1 MSFWWFW
8 SSPPVVEKAEDEDL
22 PRLAEIHARSFA
34 HAWDADELA
43 AMKSQE
49 GIMILTARRASPY
62 GTRQPLG
69 FLMVRTVADEA
80 EVLTI
85 AVDPRQ
91 RGRGIG
97 KKLMEDGMFRLYA
110 ERCDSLFL
118 EVDAGNDS
126 ALKLYRSLG
135 FRQVGER
142 KGYYRASEND
152 GTALVM
158 RVDLR

>member
-8 SSPPVVEKAEDEDL
+8 SSPPVVEKVEDEDL
-22 PRLAEIHARSFA
+22 PRLAEIHERSFA
-34 HAWDADELA
+34 HAWGADELA
-43 AMKSQE
+43 SMKAQD
-49 GIMILTARRASPY
+49 GVMILTARRASPY

-69 FLMVRTVADEA
+69 FLILRLVADEA

-85 AVDPRQ
+85 AVDPRH
-91 RGRGIG
+91 RGRGVG
-97 KKLMEDGMFRLYA
+97 KKLLQDGMFRLYS
-110 ERCDSLFL
+110 ERCSSLFL
-118 EVDAGNDS
+118 EVDAGNDN
-126 ALKLYRSLG
+126 ALLLYRSLG

-142 KGYYRASEND
+142 KGYYKASEND